1 MRKHKDYMSLSE
13 TFSRET
19 AITSASYPLSVTV
32 MEMFI
37 RHFLDG
43 DLKNFSADVVSSSR
57 KPTFRRR
64 LGTLQYWLNHALAR
78 AGTMGVYTD
87 LHLFPA
93 VERAVS
99 GFARQHAL
107 RHYAPS
113 RNSSGKGYLPVSTLA
128 LAGNAFATCN
138 RLMAEQGTL
147 EVLKNHRIMTRL
159 ETQLERNRKALT
171 AALRR
176 NRICGIVVQ
185 DDAKPAHRL
194 LALAAREAGVPMVV
208 MAHGYIQGPSLNS
221 IAPVYAN
228 HLVVWSEAQKDMLL
242 RQAPELQQNDVLK
255 CFGFPYARLDRDPE
269 PRRVL
274 ALLQPVNLFEEQEL
288 QTLVE
293 RLLRIAR
300 QAHGYGL
307 SLCVKPHPKDVRNLD
322 IMHRFYD
329 AGLETVSG
337 RLQDLLPG
345 TALTIG
351 MDSSGLLESQ
361 YAGIPTYHLSQY
373 QTFNFEGVPTADA
386 DHLDVSLL
394 ACSSVSSAM
403 RPFRENAFQEFLART
418 FKPNASHEET
428 DVKITSLERKRG

>member
-1 MRKHKDYMSLSE
+1 
-13 TFSRET
+13 
-19 AITSASYPLSVTV
+19 
-32 MEMFI
+32 MEKEI

-43 DLKNFSADVVSSSR
+43 VLENFSTNVVSSSR

-87 LHLFPA
+87 LRLFPL
-93 VERAVS
+93 VECAVS

-107 RHYAPS
+107 CHYTPS
-113 RNSSGKGYLPVSTLA
+113 RNSPGKGYLPVSSLA
-128 LAGNAFATCN
+128 LAGNAFSKCN

-147 EVLKNHRIMTRL
+147 EVLKNHMVMTRL

-176 NRICGIVVQ
+176 NRICGIIVQ
-185 DDAKPAHRL
+185 DDAKPGHRL

-208 MAHGYIQGPSLNS
+208 MAHGYIQAPSLNS

-274 ALLQPVNLFEEQEL
+274 ALLRPVNLFDEQEL
-288 QTLVE
+288 QSLIK
-293 RLLRIAR
+293 RLLRVAH
-300 QAHGYGL
+300 QAQKCGL

-322 IMHRFYD
+322 VMHRFYG
-329 AGLETVSG
+329 AGLETASG

-351 MDSSGLLESQ
+351 MDSSALLESQ

-373 QTFNFEGVPTADA
+373 RTFNFEGVPTVDA

-394 ACSSVSSAM
+394 ACSCVSSAM
-403 RPFRENAFQEFLART
+403 LPFCENAFKEFLAGT
-418 FKPNASHEET
+418 FKLNAFHKET
-428 DVKITSLERKRG
+428 DVKISSLERERG